1 MPLNPDGDLVEVIAD
16 SVRARS
22 WATLT
27 AQVYANSSELD
38 GRRWASEFVRRRK
51 DDAIRKSG
59 AAANGRSAVPSMPKP
74 TSMADAVRAIPVVK
88 AQPDNFRV
96 VVKAQQAKK
105 RK

>member
-1 MPLNPDGDLVEVIAD
+1 
-16 SVRARS
+16 
-22 WATLT
+22 
-27 AQVYANSSELD
+27 
-38 GRRWASEFVRRRK
+38 
-51 DDAIRKSG
+51 
-59 AAANGRSAVPSMPKP
+59 MPKP